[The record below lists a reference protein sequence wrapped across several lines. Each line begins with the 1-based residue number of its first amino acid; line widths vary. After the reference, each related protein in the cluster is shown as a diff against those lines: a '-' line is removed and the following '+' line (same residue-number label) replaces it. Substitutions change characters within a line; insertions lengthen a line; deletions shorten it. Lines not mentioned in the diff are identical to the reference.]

1 MFSVH
6 FPSGNF
12 SYEEK
17 TEKLCIRSALLP
29 NKTSGEFGG
38 FYHAAN
44 FSSLVDKK
52 KESFV
57 NGMQTLSRFVN
68 ES

>member
-12 SYEEK
+12 SYEENK
-17 TEKLCIRSALLP
+17 EKLCIRSALLP

-38 FYHAAN
+38 FYQQT
-44 FSSLVDKK
+44 FSD
-52 KESFV
+52 F
-57 NGMQTLSRFVN
+57 QIITLLTNRTM
-68 ES
+68 